1 MIPVWDKRVAGWV
14 AQQLGFE
21 RGFGKAQALG
31 VVHKDTLVAGL
42 VFHNWEPEHGT
53 IEVSGAATDRRWM
66 TRKVMNTALNYVF
79 DEVGCQMVIA
89 RQDIGNLSPRKAWLG
104 LGASEYVIP
113 RLRGKNTDGTIITLT
128 DDQWRA
134 SKFYGGKHGQ
144 AISA

>member
-53 IEVSGAATDRRWM
+53 IEVSGAAIDRRWM
-66 TRKVMNTALNYVF
+66 TRRVMNTALDYVF
-79 DEVGCQMVIA
+79 NQIECQMAIA
-89 RQDIGNLSPRKAWLG
+89 KTDAANRSPVRAIEA
-104 LGASEYVIP
+104 LGATSHKIP
-113 RLRGKNTDGTIITLT
+113 NLRGRGKDGMILTLT

-134 SKFYGGKHGQ
+134 SKFYGGHHGWT
-144 AISA
+144 ISA